1 MTRGEG
7 EPEEAAV
14 QSFTRTGKLGIIDCV
29 FEPEGLS
36 RRYFERIVIC
46 RGVLNVFKLIRIAW
60 LLLKT
65 TCTDWLEDNA
75 TSQGAALAFYAV
87 ISLAPLLV
95 IALAMASVVYGENG
109 AAGQIVHHTRSLGGR
124 EGAAV
129 VQSVIQG
136 IKGRGLGA
144 GTGLIGIGTLLLGAM
159 GVFVELQD
167 ALNKIWRV
175 KPKSGSLFAGQL
187 RKRLLSFVLVLGV
200 VCLLVVSLASSAG
213 LTAVAKFLS
222 DLVPVSSFLSPIS
235 GALLSFGITA
245 LLLAMIFKLLPDTHV
260 AWADV
265 WVGAVLTALFFTIG
279 KVVMGSY
286 MGKSDMVLAY
296 GAAGSFITLLVWIYY
311 SAQILLL
318 GAEFSHVYATQYGSR
333 AGRR

>member
-1 MTRGEG
+1 VTRGEG
-7 EPEEAAV
+7 EPE
-14 QSFTRTGKLGIIDCV
+14 
-29 FEPEGLS
+29 GLD
-36 RRYFERIVIC
+36 RRYFERIPIC
-46 RGVLNVFKLIRIAW
+46 RGVLKVFRLITIAW

-65 TCTDWLEDNA
+65 TCTDWLKDNA

-95 IALAMASVVYGENG
+95 IAMAMASAVFGEKG
-109 AAGQIVHHTRSLGGR
+109 AAGQIVHQTRSLGGH

-129 VQSVIQG
+129 VKSVIQG

-200 VCLLVVSLASSAG
+200 VFLLVVTLASSAG
-213 LTAVAKFLS
+213 LTAVAKFVS
-222 DLVPVSSFLSPIS
+222 DLIPASSFLSPTS
-235 GALLSFGITA
+235 GALLSFGIAA

-279 KVVMGSY
+279 KVLMGSY

-333 AGRR
+333 AGRRQAAVPPR